1 MGGRRCW
8 GLALLGSTPEVYGGD
23 HDLLLSLYPP
33 AISASSLLE
42 ACVPIPPC
50 CPWDARDGTSQGIPI
65 QAGTE
70 SHCFPRD
77 SPVGIPPSKT
87 SLLHLALWASAL
99 SPAWDGHGH
108 VGLCTHFA
116 GAMTEEGGQLQGH
129 AGSPGG
135 IPLLKG
141 FAQEQVMELLAA
153 HSLPSPSWALL
164 LSPGC

>member
-1 MGGRRCW
+1 MAHPRAFPSRQI
-8 GLALLGSTPEVYGGD
+8 
-23 HDLLLSLYPP
+23 LSHT
-33 AISASSLLE
+33 A
-42 ACVPIPPC
+42 
-50 CPWDARDGTSQGIPI
+50 SQGT
-65 QAGTE
+65 ALWA
-70 SHCFPRD
+70 
-77 SPVGIPPSKT
+77 SPPTSKT
-87 SLLHLALWASAL
+87 SLLHLTLWANAL

-141 FAQEQVMELLAA
+141 FAQEQVMELLVA
-153 HSLPSPSWALL
+153 HSLPSPGWALL